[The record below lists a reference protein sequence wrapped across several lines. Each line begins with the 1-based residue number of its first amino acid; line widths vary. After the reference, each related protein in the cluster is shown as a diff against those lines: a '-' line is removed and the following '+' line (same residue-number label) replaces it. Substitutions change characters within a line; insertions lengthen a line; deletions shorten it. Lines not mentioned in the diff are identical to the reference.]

1 MYTQNRR
8 HTHTHSMSQR
18 PPLLP
23 MHSPSPTRPL
33 LPSLVR
39 LARGVSVPFP
49 VVWHVPGSIA
59 RKKLVVVLSIEG
71 CLPAWNGPYDPY
83 DVPDSLI
90 FTITPVDGPHVVS
103 VSYLLGKDVRF
114 GIGIFDANN
123 SSFAQESDPED
134 VFRRAELSVFSN
146 PVPFEIL
153 DESLAQT
160 GFLVETTGFPWQLRV
175 DDVTG
180 GVRTSDTR
188 NRLFVELSL
197 AYTGAQ
203 ERPEPMWAHMLKELS
218 AKLRNP

>member
-1 MYTQNRR
+1 MPKALRKNA
-8 HTHTHSMSQR
+8 
-18 PPLLP
+18 
-23 MHSPSPTRPL
+23 

-39 LARGVSVPFP
+39 LTQRVSTPFP
-49 VVWHVPGSIA
+49 VVWHVPESIA
-59 RKKLVVVLSIEG
+59 RKKLVVVVSIEG
-71 CLPAWNGPYDPY
+71 CFPAWNGPYDPY
-83 DVPDSLI
+83 DVPDSLL
-90 FTITPVDGPHVVS
+90 FMITPVDGPHVVS

-188 NRLFVELSL
+188 N
-197 AYTGAQ
+197 
-203 ERPEPMWAHMLKELS
+203 
-218 AKLRNP
+218 